1 MHGLEE
7 SKSQQGLVQTTFS
20 ENDDDDDAA
29 AAADTAAADD
39 GHSRHPQTRR
49 KTHVPSS
56 AEKVLEFYSS
66 SGS

>member
-1 MHGLEE
+1 M
-7 SKSQQGLVQTTFS
+7 QTTFS